1 MRKYLPIFL
10 LVLQC
15 TIIFF
20 FSAQPA
26 TESSEVSQGLL
37 QKILGIIPATK
48 MLSGAKLNFAEHI
61 LRKTA
66 HFSLYSLLGV
76 YAYLSASSFKISK
89 KIISSLG
96 FCLVYAVSD
105 EIHQMFSPGRSCQI
119 SDVIL
124 DFAGSMVGI
133 FLTVF
138 VIYIIKNRKN
148 KKWGGILK

>member
-10 LVLQC
+10 LVLHC
-15 TIIFF
+15 TVIFF

-26 TESSEVSQGLL
+26 NESSEVSQGLL
-37 QKILGIIPATK
+37 QKILGIIPVTK
-48 MLSGAKLNFAEHI
+48 MMSVEKMNFAEHI

-76 YAYLSASSFKISK
+76 YAYLSASSLKFSR

-105 EIHQMFSPGRSCQI
+105 EIHQMFSPGRSCQM

-133 FLTVF
+133 FLTAF
-138 VIYIIKNRKN
+138 AIYIIKK
-148 KKWGGILK
+148 KKWEEL